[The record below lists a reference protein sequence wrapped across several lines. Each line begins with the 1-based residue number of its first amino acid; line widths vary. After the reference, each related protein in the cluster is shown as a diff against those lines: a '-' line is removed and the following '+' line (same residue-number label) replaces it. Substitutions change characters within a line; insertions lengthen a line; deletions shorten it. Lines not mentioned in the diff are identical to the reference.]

1 MARRIRLVGL
11 AKLNDALL
19 ERAGLDAVRRVVQ
32 KNGDQLNRRMKDQTS
47 VSFTKGYSK
56 GHTRGSINTNI
67 TNGGLTAE
75 VEPTMD
81 YDPYVEY
88 GTRFMEAEP
97 FVRPAWEEQTRQF
110 QSDMRKLTR

>member
-1 MARRIRLVGL
+1 MARHIRLVGL

-19 ERAGLDAVRRVVQ
+19 ERAGLDAVHRVVQ
-32 KNGDQLNRRMKDQTS
+32 KNGDQLNRRMKEQTKT
-47 VSFTKGYSK
+47 SFTKGYST
-56 GHTRGSINTNI
+56 GDTAASINTNI

-97 FVRPAWEEQTRQF
+97 FVRPAWEEQKEQF
-110 QSDMRKLTR
+110 KKDMDKLVK

>member
-1 MARRIRLVGL
+1 MARHIRLVGL

-19 ERAGLDAVRRVVQ
+19 ARAGLDAVRRVAQ
-32 KNGDQLNRRMKDQTS
+32 KNGDQLNRRMKEQTKT
-47 VSFTKGYSK
+47 SFTRGYST
-56 GHTRGSINTNI
+56 GDTAASINTNI

-75 VEPTMD
+75 VEPAMD

-97 FVRPAWEEQTRQF
+97 FVRPAWEEQVQQF
-110 QSDMRKLTR
+110 QSDMKKLTR

>member
-1 MARRIRLVGL
+1 MARHIRLVGL

-32 KNGDQLNRRMKDQTS
+32 KNGDQLNRRMKEQTKT
-47 VSFTKGYSK
+47 SFTKGYST
-56 GHTRGSINTNI
+56 GDTAASINTNI

-97 FVRPAWEEQTRQF
+97 FVRPAWEEQKEQF
-110 QSDMRKLTR
+110 KKDMDKLVK